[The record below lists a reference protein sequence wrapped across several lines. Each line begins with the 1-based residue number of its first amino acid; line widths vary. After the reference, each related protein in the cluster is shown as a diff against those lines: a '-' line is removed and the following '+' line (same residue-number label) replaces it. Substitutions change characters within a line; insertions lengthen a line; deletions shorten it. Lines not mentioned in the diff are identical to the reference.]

1 MFHHLLAYIHVVPDD
16 VVALQGSLGI
26 VVLYD
31 VMVLY
36 QHDLLSQGAGL
47 VCLVQHPGQR
57 SRTDAA

>member
-1 MFHHLLAYIHVVPDD
+1 MFHQLLAHILVVSDD
-16 VVALQGSLGI
+16 VVALQGTLRI

-36 QHDLLSQGAGL
+36 QYNLLSQGTGF
-47 VCLVQHPGQR
+47 VCLSQYPGQR